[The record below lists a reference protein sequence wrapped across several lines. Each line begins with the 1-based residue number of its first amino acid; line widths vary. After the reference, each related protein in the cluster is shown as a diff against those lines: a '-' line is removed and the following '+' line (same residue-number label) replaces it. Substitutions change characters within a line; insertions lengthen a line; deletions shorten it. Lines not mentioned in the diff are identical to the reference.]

1 MNDILIF
8 NDENFLSQLTAVEYV
23 GGRYKLQFYSEN
35 GRPASI
41 PTEVVD
47 TFYFYPS
54 GGTIRDKEYN
64 IIEYFPKY
72 DTYRGFKPPH
82 MLEKK

>member
-1 MNDILIF
+1 MNDLLIF
-8 NDENFLSQLTAVEYV
+8 NDENFLSQLSTGEYE

-35 GRPASI
+35 GRPSSVQ
-41 PTEVVD
+41 TEEVD
-47 TFYFYPS
+47 TYFFYPS
-54 GGTIRDKEYN
+54 GGTIRDKNYN

-82 MLEKK
+82 QQENK